1 MMGRRIFNRATFAS
15 VPKKRVLLL
24 WVCFSI
30 ASLLNI
36 NVSATEQLTAK
47 DIIAA
52 LRKRL
57 TSLQDYQHQNV
68 YVRNRNGKNVSE
80 GYNYFFK
87 KPNLIRVEVTDGKDK
102 GSLVILTASG
112 KVRAK
117 AGGLL
122 GLFTVTMEPNDKRL
136 QNEDGFTIA
145 DSGFQKIIKEME
157 MRLAGNSSTV
167 VEVNREKKIYQL
179 LIERGPFHEQI
190 LVDLQTNLPIEWLTT
205 QNGQFYGKSEWKNWQ
220 VNSGLPDSLFQL

>member
-1 MMGRRIFNRATFAS
+1 MGRRIFNRATIAS
-15 VPKKRVLLL
+15 VLKKRVLLL

-57 TSLQDYQHQNV
+57 TSLQDYQHQNI
-68 YVRNRNGKNVSE
+68 YVRNRNGRNVSE

-157 MRLAGNSSTV
+157 TRLAGNSSTV

-205 QNGQFYGKSEWKNWQ
+205 QSGQFYGKSEWKNWQ